1 MLLRKDIEAIMSTPE
16 LWRAF
21 HDLEKAYTAR
31 RSSPEMNARYKAA
44 FRVFKAQVEGQKG
57 QIIPF

>member
-16 LWRAF
+16 LWRAL

-31 RSSPEMNARYKAA
+31 HNSPEENTQYKAA
-44 FRVFKAQVEGQKG
+44 FRAFRLQVEGNKG
-57 QIIPF
+57 

>member
-1 MLLRKDIEAIMSTPE
+1 MLLRKDIETIMSTPE

-21 HDLEKAYTAR
+21 HNLEKAYTAR
-31 RSSPEMNARYKAA
+31 HNSPEENARYKAT
-44 FRVFKAQVEGQKG
+44 FRVFKAQVEGSKG

>member
-1 MLLRKDIEAIMSTPE
+1 MLLRKDIETIMSTPE

-21 HDLEKAYTAR
+21 HDLEKAYSTR
-31 RSSPEMNARYKAA
+31 HDSQEENARYKAV
-44 FRVFKAQVEGQKG
+44 FRVFRAQVEGQKG

>member
-16 LWRAF
+16 LWRAL

-31 RSSPEMNARYKAA
+31 RNSPEMNARYKAA
-44 FRVFKAQVEGQKG
+44 FRVFKTQVEGSKG
-57 QIIPF
+57 QILPF